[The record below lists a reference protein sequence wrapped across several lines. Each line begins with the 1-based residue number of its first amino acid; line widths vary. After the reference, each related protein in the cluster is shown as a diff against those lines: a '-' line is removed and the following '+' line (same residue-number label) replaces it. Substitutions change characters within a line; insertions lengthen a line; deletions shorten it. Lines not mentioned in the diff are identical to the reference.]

1 MAMSLRPDQFLLEE
15 HRIKEALV
23 LVRELRDKVPIEPSI
38 LKVLRLVELRLELFG
53 EIRDDSDVE
62 RIFGDGFKGL
72 SWKRLIDSAE
82 SLVSV
87 LEREM
92 DVSPGCLPR
101 EVEACHLVD
110 LAIGIR
116 AAVSDGFW
124 IFELKRK
131 RARGKE
137 N

>member
-1 MAMSLRPDQFLLEE
+1 MEIDLFLLEE
-15 HRIKEALV
+15 HRIKEALM
-23 LVRELRDKVPIEPSI
+23 LVRELRDKVPIEPNI
-38 LKVLRLVELRLELFG
+38 LKVLRLVELRLELFW

-92 DVSPGCLPR
+92 DVSPGCLPQ
-101 EVEACHLVD
+101 EAEACHLVD

-124 IFELKRK
+124 VYELKRK

-137 N
+137 I